1 MSIDSSSTPEGSEL
15 SEEERSW
22 RTANASMDD
31 AREKQ
36 AADHRE
42 RYMGKRATV
51 TWDISTQDHGEVATL
66 ARKGETVDI
75 VDADCNRHVF
85 RDVKVRTTEG
95 REEWV
100 DSMHLRVI

>member
-1 MSIDSSSTPEGSEL
+1 MSIDSSSTPEVSAL

-22 RTANASMDD
+22 RDANARMDE

-36 AADHRE
+36 AAEHRE

-51 TWDISTQDHGEVATL
+51 TWDISAQGHDEITTV
-66 ARKGETVDI
+66 ARKGEMVDV
-75 VDADCNRHVF
+75 VDADCNRHIS
-85 RDVKVRTTEG
+85 RDVKIRTAQG

>member
-1 MSIDSSSTPEGSEL
+1 MSIDFSSTPEVSEL

-22 RTANASMDD
+22 RTANASMDE
-31 AREKQ
+31 AREKK

-51 TWDISTQDHGEVATL
+51 TWDISAQGHGYAVII
-66 ARKGETVDI
+66 ARKGETIDI
-75 VDADCNRHVF
+75 VDADCNRHVSL
-85 RDVKVRTTEG
+85 DVKIRTAQG

>member
-1 MSIDSSSTPEGSEL
+1 MSIDSSSTPEVSEL

-22 RTANASMDD
+22 HAANACMDE

-51 TWDISTQDHGEVATL
+51 TWDISAQGHGEAGIL
-66 ARKGETVDI
+66 ARRGETVDI
-75 VDADCNRHVF
+75 VDADCHRHVF
-85 RDVKVRTTEG
+85 NDVKIRTAEG
-95 REEWV
+95 REKWV